1 MRHNNDLQTIETRA
15 AAIGQSIGQ
24 LAVSA
29 GIGRSTPYRW
39 TRGVSPNLRTLK
51 LILDELE
58 KQERSVK
65 AHLDELHGSTNC
77 GGLE

>member
-1 MRHNNDLQTIETRA
+1 MRHDNDLQTIETRA

-39 TRGVSPNLRTLK
+39 ARGVSPNLRTLK
-51 LILDELE
+51 LILEELE

-65 AHLDELHGSTNC
+65 AHLDELHGQARN
-77 GGLE
+77 GAAE